1 MNNSLQRRIK
11 DNVSQE
17 SANIAVLL
25 PCHHP
30 AWARAHEIPE
40 IASSACRSDS
50 AVARVLLVRGL
61 VLIEEGATL
70 PTLTAGRATT
80 FRVAKW
86 VDQYLYELACARRL
100 PMRHLAQMA
109 ILTALDVLDA

>member
-1 MNNSLQRRIK
+1 MNSLQKRIK
-11 DNVSQE
+11 DNVSRE

-25 PCHHP
+25 PCDHP
-30 AWARAHEIPE
+30 SWARAHEIPE

-61 VLIEEGATL
+61 VLIEDGTTL

-86 VDQYLYELACARRL
+86 VDQYLYELACERRL

-109 ILTALDVLDA
+109 ILTALDVLDT